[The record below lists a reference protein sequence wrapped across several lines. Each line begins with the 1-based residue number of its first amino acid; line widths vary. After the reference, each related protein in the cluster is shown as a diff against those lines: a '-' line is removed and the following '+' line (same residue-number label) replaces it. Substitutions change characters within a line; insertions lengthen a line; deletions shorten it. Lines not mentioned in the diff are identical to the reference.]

1 MALVSGGLLG
11 ARTDATQSKAKLLT
25 YHKAIARVLGGSERR
40 QGKKHESKHGEA
52 SHDERERGAREGES
66 TRTQTRGGRRTTSS
80 SSGAAAELHTHKQRT
95 EAARPLDRRVLRP
108 GARSSLSFALAL
120 DLRRSPSPAAR
131 LLGHWM
137 CVSLGAVSVGGR
149 ETRKRTSERDRAMQL
164 CVALPTST
172 NDDSG
177 TLCSTA
183 QLALTAVRVACSCAQ
198 LLAHFAL
205 SVVCRSLPTGA
216 CTVFP
221 APYALRSR

>member
-11 ARTDATQSKAKLLT
+11 ARSKAKSLT

-52 SHDERERGAREGES
+52 SHDEREGRERGREHTHADE
-66 TRTQTRGGRRTTSS
+66 RRAKNDKQQRS
-80 SSGAAAELHTHKQRT
+80 SSGAPHRERGQRPQGRWTAACSV
-95 EAARPLDRRVLRP
+95 PGYDRVSR
-108 GARSSLSFALAL
+108 SLSL
-120 DLRRSPSPAAR
+120 SISVAR
-131 LLGHWM
+131 HRLPLGFSATE
-137 CVSLGAVSVGGR
+137 CVAVSGR
-149 ETRKRTSERDRAMQL
+149 SRSEVVRRKRTSERDRAMQL

>member
-1 MALVSGGLLG
+1 MAHRDLHRVRSEWRCHKNASCTRALWHRKSR
-11 ARTDATQSKAKLLT
+11 ASKSLT

-149 ETRKRTSERDRAMQL
+149 ETRKRTSERETRPQRTY
-164 CVALPTST
+164 C
-172 NDDSG
+172 DSG
-177 TLCSTA
+177 NIA
-183 QLALTAVRVACSCAQ
+183 
-198 LLAHFAL
+198 
-205 SVVCRSLPTGA
+205 
-216 CTVFP
+216 
-221 APYALRSR
+221 